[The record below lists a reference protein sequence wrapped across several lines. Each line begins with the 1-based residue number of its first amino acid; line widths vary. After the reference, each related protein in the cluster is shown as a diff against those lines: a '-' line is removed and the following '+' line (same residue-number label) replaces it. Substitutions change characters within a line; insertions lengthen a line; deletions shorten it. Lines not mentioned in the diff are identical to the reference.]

1 MAINLSQIILPPG
14 QSVLFEAVDW
24 PSFETFL
31 DQMADRPGM
40 RVAYDDGMLEM
51 MTPLLEH
58 EDDKQIIGDLIGA
71 LLETL
76 DMEFRNIGSTT
87 LRSPAVAKG
96 VEPDQ
101 CFYIAHEPAIRGKR
115 SIDLTVDPPPDLALE
130 IDITTRRDHRA
141 IYAALRV
148 PELWRFDGTRLHIH
162 CLRGDAYLETG
173 QSGQFPG
180 LPLADTIPHFLER
193 SRVDGRNAALRA
205 FRDWARQATA
215 K

>member
-1 MAINLSQIILPPG
+1 MAIDLSQMILPPG

-24 PSFETFL
+24 PSFEAFL
-31 DQMADRPGM
+31 DQMGERPGV
-40 RVAYDDGMLEM
+40 RLAYDDEVLEL

-58 EDDKQIIGDLIGA
+58 EDDKQIIGDLVEA

-76 DMEFRNIGSTT
+76 DIEFRNIGSTT

-101 CFYIAHEPAIRGKR
+101 CFYIAHESAIRGKR
-115 SIDLTVDPPPDLALE
+115 RIDLAMDPPPDLALE
-130 IDITTRRDHRA
+130 IDITSRRDHRP

-162 CLRGDAYLETG
+162 CLRGDTYVETG
-173 QSGQFPG
+173 HSDQFPR
-180 LPLADTIPHFLER
+180 LPLADAIPRFLEQ
-193 SRVDGRNAALRA
+193 SRVDGRNAAVRA
-205 FRDWARQATA
+205 FRDWARKIAPG
-215 K
+215 